1 LRGSV
6 AVPPEIDLTAPIA
19 GEAFAAD
26 EDVIHR

>member
-19 GEAFAAD
+19 GEAFVAD